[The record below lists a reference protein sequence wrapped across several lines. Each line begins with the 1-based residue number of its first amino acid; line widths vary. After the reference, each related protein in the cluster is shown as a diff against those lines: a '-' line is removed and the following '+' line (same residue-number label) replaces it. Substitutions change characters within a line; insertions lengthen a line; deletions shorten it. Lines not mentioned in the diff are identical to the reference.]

1 MAEITG
7 WRRLL
12 NEPAVI
18 SAVVNTGL
26 LALIA
31 FGFSI
36 TEMQLVALMAFVNAV
51 LALVVRT
58 FSTPNQLAEA
68 RVAAG
73 HSPTQPL
80 PKDLGGTPR
89 P

>member
-12 NEPAVI
+12 NEPALI
-18 SAVVNTGL
+18 SGFVNTVL
-26 LALIA
+26 VAIVE
-31 FGFSI
+31 FGFNLTQGQMVAIMGI
-36 TEMQLVALMAFVNAV
+36 TNGG
-51 LALVVRT
+51 LALVVRALA
-58 FSTPNQLAEA
+58 TPNQLAEA

-73 HSPTQPL
+73 LPPT
-80 PKDLGGTPR
+80 TPIK